1 VSHGRK
7 IQGAAVAFAGG
18 ATLALLSG
26 CVVQAP
32 RPNSDAAMW
41 AYYLAEREYLG
52 QQAEQYRRERAYE
65 KRFYAPP
72 PVIRAPVTE
81 TPPAPAPEIEAAI
94 PDPAP
99 QPAKPAAP
107 RDPACVQWWRI
118 CHFL

>member
-1 VSHGRK
+1 MTAK
-7 IQGAAVAFAGG
+7 FKAAVVAFAGG

-26 CVVQAP
+26 CVVQVP
-32 RPNSDAAMW
+32 RPNSDAAIW
-41 AYYLAEREYLG
+41 AYYLAEQEYHRE
-52 QQAEQYRRERAYE
+52 AEQYRRERAYE
-65 KRFYAPP
+65 RLYAPP

-81 TPPAPAPEIEAAI
+81 TPPAPSPQIEAAI

-107 RDPACVQWWRI
+107 RDPTCVQWWRI